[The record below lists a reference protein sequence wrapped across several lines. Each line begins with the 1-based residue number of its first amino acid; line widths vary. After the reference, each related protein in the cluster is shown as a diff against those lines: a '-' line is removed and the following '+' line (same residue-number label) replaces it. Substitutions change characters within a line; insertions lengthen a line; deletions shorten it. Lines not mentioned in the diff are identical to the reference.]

1 MRLVLRLIPRR
12 CCSWTWWHWGNE
24 FKASLGQMVRM
35 VMEEE
40 EEKTRKLKS
49 YLDMVA
55 YA

>member
-1 MRLVLRLIPRR
+1 MEAGGSVVQDSPQLH
-12 CCSWTWWHWGNE
+12 SE

-35 VMEEE
+35 IMEEE

-49 YLDMVA
+49 YLDMVVA